1 MDGPLAGIVVFA
13 CLSSATLLGAGIR
26 ARLPAGLVS
35 ADSHSAIRRG
45 VWIIAIMAGVL
56 LSTLTVYLK
65 THFDTAT
72 RDVRAFSFQLV
83 DLDRTLRRIGPPAA
97 TSRALLFRYAAR
109 TMKDVWPATNP
120 HLGPQDTHAVQI
132 FNELETAISGLQST
146 TLPLRDFEATA
157 RRLLHEVGRARWKL
171 DERAGQSVSPWIISI
186 IVLWLMFTFAS
197 LGLST
202 QRSRAGLAMLILC
215 AASLSSAVFL
225 AVEYADPYQGVII
238 VSYEPLQNALFAL
251 SE

>member
-13 CLSSATLLGAGIR
+13 CLSSAAVLGAGIH
-26 ARLPAGLVS
+26 ARVPSGLVS
-35 ADSHSAIRRG
+35 AESRTAIRRA
-45 VWIIAIMAGVL
+45 VWIIAIMAGIM

-97 TSRALLFRYAAR
+97 SSRALLFRYAAR

-120 HLGPQDTHAVQI
+120 RLGPDDTHAVKL
-132 FNELETAISGLQST
+132 FTELETAISGLQST

-157 RRLLHEVGRARWKL
+157 RRLVHEVGRARWTL
-171 DERAGQSVSPWIISI
+171 DERAGQSISPWIIII
-186 IVLWLMFTFAS
+186 IVAWLMLTFAS
-197 LGLST
+197 LGLSA
-202 QRSRAGLAMLILC
+202 QRSRAVFGILVVC
-215 AASLSSAVFL
+215 AASLGSVVFL

-238 VSYEPLQNALFAL
+238 VSHEPLENALFTL
-251 SE
+251 SD

>member
-13 CLSSATLLGAGIR
+13 CLTIAALLGVAIH
-26 ARLPAGLVS
+26 ARLPSGLVS
-35 ADSHSAIRRG
+35 AESGGAIRRG
-45 VWIIAIMAGVL
+45 VWIIAIMAAIM

-65 THFDTAT
+65 THFDAAT

-83 DLDRTLRRIGPPAA
+83 DLDRTLRRIGPPATA
-97 TSRALLFRYAAR
+97 SRALLFRYAAR
-109 TMKDVWPATNP
+109 TMKDVWPATDP
-120 HLGPQDTHAVQI
+120 RLGPDDTHAVRL
-132 FNELETAISGLQST
+132 FTELETAISRLQST
-146 TLPLRDFEATA
+146 TVPSRDFEATA
-157 RRLLHEVGRARWKL
+157 RRLLHEVGRARWTL

-186 IVLWLMFTFAS
+186 IVLWLMLTFAS
-197 LGLST
+197 LGLSA
-202 QRSRAGLAMLILC
+202 QRSRAVLGILVIC
-215 AASLSSAVFL
+215 AASLGSAVFL